1 MINLLIIL
9 YIIEDGNLKLS
20 TNIIIFSIIM
30 LTFISYSIKFDYYID
45 SNDKKLNEWKK
56 VIKSTCNIAY
66 PSSYFFSYT
75 MPKNK

>member
-1 MINLLIIL
+1 MYN
-9 YIIEDGNLKLS
+9 
-20 TNIIIFSIIM
+20 
-30 LTFISYSIKFDYYID
+30 SIKFDYYID